1 MDATFRQ
8 LRLFLALADQGSI
21 TAAARACHVTQPAV
35 SIQLKELSETV
46 GLPLYEQIGKRL
58 YLTDAGERLAETARA
73 MVQEW
78 EAFQRQMDALKGL
91 TRGRLRVA
99 VVSTAKYF
107 VPRILGSFC
116 SAHPDIDIAL
126 EILNR
131 DGVVQRLR
139 ENRDDLYIMSMP
151 PADLELEQHAFLANP
166 LVVIAPKGHPLAGQ
180 PGIKL
185 AQLAGERFILR
196 ERGSGTR
203 LGCDAHFARVG
214 FKPQVRLELGSNEAI
229 KQAVAGGMGLSIM
242 SRHAMAAHPADELLE
257 ILDVESFPVISN
269 WWTLYPKGKR
279 LSPVARVFLEHL
291 ERATGVQAAG

>member
-78 EAFQRQMDALKGL
+78 EAFQQQMDALKGL

-203 LGCDAHFARVG
+203 LGCDAHFVRVG
-214 FKPQVRLELGSNEAI
+214 FKP
-229 KQAVAGGMGLSIM
+229 
-242 SRHAMAAHPADELLE
+242 
-257 ILDVESFPVISN
+257 
-269 WWTLYPKGKR
+269 
-279 LSPVARVFLEHL
+279 
-291 ERATGVQAAG
+291 

>member
-203 LGCDAHFARVG
+203 LGCDAHFARIG